1 MKFLIHIPQL
11 IYGGAEKVL
20 VDFANYLVEK
30 GHEVEVVETYER
42 GFLKSEFDTKV
53 TFNSICSNQ
62 YTKKYY
68 VSFDEIL
75 KEKNIFKKLKKIL
88 KKIFITI
95 IGYERLAYY
104 FAKKKYKNKKFDVAI
119 NYLETQS
126 PKFIIKSINANKYL
140 QWIHIDIS
148 KVRDIYFI
156 DKQVKFY
163 KKLDNIICVSKV
175 AKSSFDEKYI
185 ELRKKT
191 VVIYNFYNV
200 DKIRKMSE
208 GERIFNINDFNIL
221 SVGRLVEQKGYE
233 RAIDVF
239 YRLKQEGY
247 KFKWYIIGDGILK
260 KGIQKKINELELNKN
275 ICLLGI
281 KDNPYP
287 YIRQCNLFFLPSLY
301 EGFPTVTIEAK
312 VLEKPVL
319 STEVSGI
326 KEQIINGET
335 GIIVDNN
342 QLSIYFELKS
352 ILKNTNSIKSFSSKN
367 GLENIINNNE
377 KYKKIISLLEK
388 K

>member
-42 GFLKSEFDTKV
+42 GFLKSEFDAKV

-200 DKIRKMSE
+200 NKIKKMSE
-208 GERIFNINDFNIL
+208 GKMLFNSNDFNIL

-239 YRLKQEGY
+239 YRLKQDGY
-247 KFKWYIIGDGILK
+247 KFKWYIIGDGILRQK
-260 KGIQKKINELELNKN
+260 LQKKIKHLNLENTVYF
-275 ICLLGI
+275 LGI
-281 KDNPYP
+281 KKNPYL
-287 YIRQCNLFFLPSLY
+287 YIKQCDLFFLPSLY

-335 GIIVDNN
+335 GVIVDNN
-342 QLSIYFELKS
+342 ADAIYEGM
-352 ILKNTNSIKSFSSKN
+352 KNLID
-367 GLENIINNNE
+367 NNE
-377 KYKKIISLLEK
+377 LREYIKNNKKISEIIDNYTKYIKLLEIIEK
-388 K
+388 